1 MKDTIPSAR
10 RIVQPVEASALPESV
25 LILTAAGRNPAVL
38 ETVRP
43 SAICGRFSVFACD
56 PVETFTVSD
65 VSDDQADSPIRRFAQ
80 RVAGFPAL
88 DAPPDYV
95 PFAGGWIG
103 YFAYEAGLIG
113 QRVPPR
119 SAAASTIPLVRF
131 GLYDHVLVFDHTD
144 ERWYACAIDWP
155 EAWRLERLPVARRLD
170 ILRKRLYA
178 AETARPAPLPEP
190 TTTVPVAN
198 MSREAYRMKA
208 ARAMDY
214 IRAGDIYQVNLTRR
228 FSARTDASPL
238 ELYRRLR
245 RFDPAPHAAFLQWD
259 EGAIVSASPELFL
272 DVCDRRVVTRPIKGT
287 RPRVGDEII
296 DASRR
301 RELDESEKERAELT
315 MIVDLLRN
323 DLGRVC
329 EYGSIRVTDPGA
341 IEEHPTVFHRV
352 ATITGR
358 LSPDR
363 GWADLLEAA
372 LPGGSVTGAP
382 KIRAMQII
390 RELEPTPR
398 GVYCGSIGWIGLD
411 GNLSLN
417 IAIRTMVQRESTVHV
432 HAGGAIVAESD
443 PQQEYEEIQAKAAGM
458 FAALNVRQVPRR
470 VRSRRR
476 KEVSVA

>member
-1 MKDTIPSAR
+1 MDTFASAR
-10 RIVQPVEASALPESV
+10 AIVQPVEASAPPESV
-25 LILTAAGRNPAVL
+25 LVLTAAGRDPAVL

-43 SAICGRFSVFACD
+43 STVCGRFSIFARD

-65 VSDDQADSPIRRFAQ
+65 DCDDQAGTPIRRLVR

-88 DAPPDYV
+88 DAPPESV

-103 YFAYEAGLIG
+103 YLAYEAGLVE

-119 SAAASTIPLVRF
+119 PPAASTIPLVRF

-155 EAWRLERLPVARRLD
+155 EAWRLERPPVEHRLD
-170 ILRKRLYA
+170 TLRKRLYTA
-178 AETARPAPLPEP
+178 EASRLAPPPEPETAI
-190 TTTVPVAN
+190 PVAN
-198 MSREAYRMKA
+198 MSREAYRIKV
-208 ARAMDY
+208 ARAIDY
-214 IRAGDIYQVNLTRR
+214 IRAGDIYQVNLTQR

-245 RFDPAPHAAFLQWD
+245 RFNPSPHAAFLQWD

-296 DASRR
+296 DATRR

-341 IEEHPTVFHRV
+341 IEEHPTVLHRV
-352 ATITGR
+352 ATIEGR

-398 GVYCGSIGWIGLD
+398 SVYCGSIGWIGLD

-417 IAIRTMVQRESTVHV
+417 IAIRTMVQRGSTVHV

-443 PQQEYEEIQAKAAGM
+443 PQREYEEIQAKAAGM
-458 FAALNVRQVPRR
+458 FAALKVGQAPRR

-476 KEVSVA
+476 KEVSAA

>member
-1 MKDTIPSAR
+1 MKDTLPSVR
-10 RIVQPVEASALPESV
+10 RIVQPVEASASPESV

-43 SAICGRFSVFACD
+43 SVICGRFSIFACD
-56 PVETFTVSD
+56 PVETFVIYDDSGGRTVP
-65 VSDDQADSPIRRFAQ
+65 PIYRLAQ

-103 YFAYEAGLIG
+103 YLAYEAGLIG

-119 SAAASTIPLVRF
+119 PVTASTSPLVRF
-131 GLYDHVLVFDHTD
+131 GLYDHVLVFDHTE
-144 ERWYACAIDWP
+144 ERWYACAIDWS
-155 EAWRLERLPVARRLD
+155 EAWRLERPPVAHRLD
-170 ILRKRLYA
+170 TLRERLYA
-178 AETARPAPLPEP
+178 AEASRLAPPPEP

-198 MSREAYRMKA
+198 MSREAYRIKVG
-208 ARAMDY
+208 RAIDY

-245 RFDPAPHAAFLQWD
+245 RFDPSPQAAFLQWN

-296 DASRR
+296 DATRR
-301 RELDESEKERAELT
+301 SELDESEKERAELT

-341 IEEHPTVFHRV
+341 IEEHPTVLHRV
-352 ATITGR
+352 ATIEGR
-358 LSPDR
+358 LSPDC

-390 RELEPTPR
+390 HELEPTPR

-417 IAIRTMVQRESTVHV
+417 LAIRTMFQRGSTVHV

-443 PQQEYEEIQAKAAGM
+443 PQWEYEEIQAKAAGM
-458 FAALNVRQVPRR
+458 FAALNVGQVPRH
-470 VRSRRR
+470 VRSRHR
-476 KEVSVA
+476 KEVSAA